1 MGGLPACIAAQ
12 THSLDQVLE
21 KSPTRVQNFP
31 ARVSRADQNSKCP
44 SPEPETVDGAV
55 NLSNCCLDVCSAVLR
70 PLRRRGGWSVDI
82 GKASSLAEAMLPFAS
97 PMGKMWLARLTPPGR
112 RFNEEASS
120 GSWVSGS
127 ANIPRLGPYSTIW
140 TTFPDLDMEFDA
152 FATTYPRGMS
162 SPGPRFS

>member
-55 NLSNCCLDVCSAVLR
+55 NLSNCLDVCSAVLR

-82 GKASSLAEAMLPFAS
+82 GKASSLVEAMFPFAS
-97 PMGKMWLARLTPPGR
+97 RYGQDVVGPTHPPGR

-140 TTFPDLDMEFDA
+140 TTFPDLDIEFDA

>member
-1 MGGLPACIAAQ
+1 MFVPLFCDPFVGVVAGRLILAKPRVLQRLC
-12 THSLDQVLE
+12 SLLH
-21 KSPTRVQNFP
+21 
-31 ARVSRADQNSKCP
+31 
-44 SPEPETVDGAV
+44 
-55 NLSNCCLDVCSAVLR
+55 
-70 PLRRRGGWSVDI
+70 
-82 GKASSLAEAMLPFAS
+82 LA
-97 PMGKMWLARLTPPGR
+97 MGKMWLARLIPPGR

>member
-1 MGGLPACIAAQ
+1 MARGGLEMGGLPACIAAQ
-12 THSLDQVLE
+12 THSLGQVLE

-97 PMGKMWLARLTPPGR
+97 RYGQDVVGPTHPPR
-112 RFNEEASS
+112 
-120 GSWVSGS
+120 
-127 ANIPRLGPYSTIW
+127 P
-140 TTFPDLDMEFDA
+140 A
-152 FATTYPRGMS
+152 FQ
-162 SPGPRFS
+162 